1 MKHPEPQLT
10 YSVLES
16 NAGMKFADRFLQES
30 MHDPEKDTWVEGNV
44 PFRRALVN
52 RFQKLVMDMFCDEL
66 FMETILESPE
76 EELSQ
81 DMLDTFAIYQEFNA
95 KFPQY
100 DVIAIIPMNLAGTVG
115 FVIQSKPMR
124 KQS

>member
-16 NAGMKFADRFLQES
+16 KAGMKFAERFLQES
-30 MHDPEKDTWVEGNV
+30 MHDPERDSWVEGDV
-44 PFRRALVN
+44 PLRRALVN
-52 RFQKLVMDMFCDEL
+52 KFQKLVMDLFCDEL
-66 FMETILESPE
+66 FMETILESPD
-76 EELSQ
+76 EELNQ

-95 KFPQY
+95 MFPQY

-115 FVIQSKPMR
+115 FVIQNKPMR